1 MPVIIRTKPFDTDF
15 LLLTQKEQKQVLKAL
30 RFLADNPR
38 LPSLQTHKIEDT
50 LFIEAYANLDIR
62 IIFERTSDTI
72 ILRAVGHHDVLKDL

>member
-1 MPVIIRTKPFDTDF
+1 MPIIIRTKPFDTDF

-38 LPSLQTHKIEDT
+38 HPSLQTHKIEDT
-50 LFIEAYANLDIR
+50 PFIEAYANMDIR

-72 ILRAVGHHDVLKDL
+72 ILRAVGHHDVLKGL

>member
-1 MPVIIRTKPFDTDF
+1 MPVIIRTNPFDTDF

-38 LPSLQTHKIEDT
+38 HPSLQTHKIEDT